1 MKSIHS
7 NCGVFGIFNH
17 PEAAVLTYYG
27 LHTLQHRG
35 QESAGIVSSEYIP
48 SEDKYRFNIH
58 KDFGLVL
65 NIFANEKIFSEVL
78 KGSSAIGHNRY
89 STTGSSDSRS
99 NIQPFRVIYKD
110 GNLALSHNGNLVNS
124 DKLRKELQEEGTI
137 FQTSSDS
144 EVFLHLIA
152 RCHKHDVVEA
162 LKEVLGMVKG
172 AYSLCL
178 LTDKKLIA
186 VRDPLGIR
194 PLSIGKLDNAYIFA
208 SETSALDII
217 NAEYVREVE
226 PGEIVVIDDEVVKT
240 GILKSYKFA
249 DEKKY
254 AHCIFEYVYFSRP
267 DSYIFG
273 EQVDKVRRKIGTT
286 LAIEKPAPDK
296 DNPENDEEKKVIV
309 MNVPDSS
316 NTATIGFISRTRKRT
331 ENIKHEIGLIR
342 SHYVGR
348 TFIQPGQS
356 LREMKIRTKFSI
368 IKSIIENRKIVI
380 VDDSIVRG
388 NTLKLLVNM
397 IKKAN
402 PKEIHLRITSP
413 PVLSPCYYGMDF
425 PTEDE
430 LIATKFN
437 GDVEAIRKYLGV
449 DSLEYL
455 SVEGLEKSVPAT
467 SEKTGYCT
475 ACFSKKYPVPIEK

>member
-35 QESAGIVSSEYIP
+35 QESAGIVSSEYLP
-48 SEDKYRFNIH
+48 GEDKFRFNIH

-65 NIFANEKIFSEVL
+65 NIFANEKIFSESL
-78 KGSSAIGHNRY
+78 KGKSAIGHNRY
-89 STTGSSDSRS
+89 STTGSSDSRA

-110 GNLALSHNGNLVNS
+110 GNLALSHNGNLINS
-124 DKLRKELQEEGTI
+124 EKLRKELQEEGTI

-152 RCHKHDVVEA
+152 RCHRHDVVEA

-217 NAEYVREVE
+217 NAEYIREVE
-226 PGEIVVIDDEVVKT
+226 PGEIVVIDDEVIKT

-249 DEKKY
+249 EEKKY
-254 AHCIFEYVYFSRP
+254 AHCIFEYIYFSRP
-267 DSYIFG
+267 DSNIFG

-296 DNPENDEEKKVIV
+296 DNPGNNEEKKVIV

-316 NTATIGFISRTRKRT
+316 NTATIGFISQARKKT
-331 ENIKHEIGLIR
+331 DNIKHEIG
-342 SHYVGR
+342 
-348 TFIQPGQS
+348 
-356 LREMKIRTKFSI
+356 
-368 IKSIIENRKIVI
+368 
-380 VDDSIVRG
+380 
-388 NTLKLLVNM
+388 
-397 IKKAN
+397 
-402 PKEIHLRITSP
+402 
-413 PVLSPCYYGMDF
+413 
-425 PTEDE
+425 
-430 LIATKFN
+430 
-437 GDVEAIRKYLGV
+437 
-449 DSLEYL
+449 
-455 SVEGLEKSVPAT
+455 
-467 SEKTGYCT
+467 
-475 ACFSKKYPVPIEK
+475 